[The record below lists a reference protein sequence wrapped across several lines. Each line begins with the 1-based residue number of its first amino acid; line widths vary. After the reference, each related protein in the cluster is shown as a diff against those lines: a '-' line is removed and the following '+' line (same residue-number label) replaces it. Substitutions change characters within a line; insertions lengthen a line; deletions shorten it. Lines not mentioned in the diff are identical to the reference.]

1 MRQVIL
7 AGCLLFCAGVAE
19 AQTVKSIEAVPADR
33 QVLDVHVG
41 GRAAA
46 HPMPGGGVAY
56 EHQWPGVYF
65 ESRFE
70 GQKLYMAF
78 SDPWNEYRL
87 LIDDLP
93 LVKIAQPGEGRL
105 EVGDLTPGMHQ
116 VRVEKVT
123 ESIDHA
129 AMFDGFYIPADE
141 KVLPV
146 TARARQI
153 EFIGDSSMSG
163 YGNRS
168 TTRTCTSE
176 EIRLTTDTQQGF
188 AALTAKHFDADYQIN
203 AISGRGLIRNY
214 GGFSPDYAMSKVYPF
229 VLLDKT
235 VPYESDGWQPQIVMV
250 KLNADLATPLTAD
263 EIWKTQ
269 DALETEYRKALRAF
283 AFTLHTRYPQAA
295 FLMWGP
301 DISKI
306 TDEKTRQAILADEA
320 ANAEEARRIGI
331 PSLGFV
337 PTPGKLEGTGCDY
350 HGSLADHRMVAAA
363 LISYIDAHPE
373 LWQGH

>member
-41 GRAAA
+41 GRAAT

-56 EHQWPGVYF
+56 QHQWPGVYF

-70 GQKLYMAF
+70 GRKLYMAF

-87 LIDDLP
+87 LIDGLP
-93 LVKIAQPGEGRL
+93 PVTITQPGEGRL
-105 EVGDLTPGMHQ
+105 EVGDLAPGVHQ
-116 VRVEKVT
+116 VRLEKVT
-123 ESIDHA
+123 ESIDHE

-141 KVLPV
+141 KALPV

-188 AALTAKHFDADYQIN
+188 AALTAKHFNADYQIN

-214 GGFSPDYAMSKVYPF
+214 GGAVPDYAMSKVYPF

-235 VPYESDGWQPQIVMV
+235 VPYESNGWQPQIIMV
-250 KLNADLATPLTAD
+250 KLNADFATPLNAGEAWQTQNDLQRDYLKAEMAFAQSLHDRYPKAAILTFVSNTAD
-263 EIWKTQ
+263 LTPEKI
-269 DALETEYRKALRAF
+269 KALQ
-283 AFTLHTRYPQAA
+283 TY
-295 FLMWGP
+295 
-301 DISKI
+301 
-306 TDEKTRQAILADEA
+306 EKVLTVGAQK
-320 ANAEEARRIGI
+320 IGI
-331 PSLGFV
+331 PFLGFV
-337 PTPGKLEGTGCDY
+337 PLNLTHSEKTGCDY
-350 HGSLADHRMVAAA
+350 HGSLTDHRMLAAE

-373 LWQGH
+373 LWQGN

>member
-1 MRQVIL
+1 MRL
-7 AGCLLFCAGVAE
+7 AFAGCLMMWAGIAG
-19 AQTVKSIEAVPADR
+19 AQTVKPIEALPVSR
-33 QVLDVHVG
+33 QVLDIHVG
-41 GRAAA
+41 GRVAI
-46 HPMPGGGVAY
+46 HPMPDGGSVY

-70 GQKLYMAF
+70 GRTVYMAF
-78 SDPWNEYRL
+78 NDMWNEYRL

-93 LVKIAQPGEGRL
+93 PITVAQPGDTRL
-105 EVGDLTPGMHQ
+105 EVSDLVPGIHQ
-116 VRVEKVT
+116 VRLEKVT

-129 AMFDGFYIPADE
+129 AAFDGFYIPSDA

-146 TARARQI
+146 SARARQI

-168 TTRTCTSE
+168 PKRICTSE

-188 AALTAKHFDADYQIN
+188 AALTAKHFNADYQIN

-214 GGFSPDYAMSKVYPF
+214 GGVVPEYAMSEVYPF

-235 VPYESDGWQPQIVMV
+235 VPYRSDDWNPQIIMV
-250 KLNADLATPLTAD
+250 KLNADFATALTAGEAWTD
-263 EIWKTQ
+263 Q
-269 DALETEYRKALRAF
+269 KALNSDYAKAYRSF
-283 AFTLHTRYPQAA
+283 AIGLHKRYPNAA

-306 TDEKTRQAILADEA
+306 TDQKALGEIRVRQRVLSD
-320 ANAEEARRIGI
+320 EARRIGI
-331 PSLGFV
+331 QFAGFV
-337 PTPGKLEGTGCDY
+337 PGPAELEGTGCDY
-350 HGSLADHRMVAAA
+350 HPSLSDHRALSAA
-363 LISYIDAHPE
+363 LISYIEDHPD